1 MQWAGERVRGGISL
15 IERRRTRRVHCYFE
29 DHQGLVSSQA
39 SILLTSPSSF
49 RFFYHTSFVGDLKAT
64 MQSPRIQIN
73 MHRPNSWVYTELG
86 IQTLALVLKSGIT
99 IARPDPKADAQLQV
113 TPTGS
118 FKGGSIKVIVV
129 SSTYQSDEKYRCTDL
144 ETTKLPRLASLEQG
158 P

>member
-1 MQWAGERVRGGISL
+1 
-15 IERRRTRRVHCYFE
+15 
-29 DHQGLVSSQA
+29 
-39 SILLTSPSSF
+39 
-49 RFFYHTSFVGDLKAT
+49 

-129 SSTYQSDEKYRCTDL
+129 SSTYQSDKKYRYTDL